1 MLFSRESWKISET
14 IINPKISNMKS
25 KLITCLAMLVMSI
38 SLAAQTRSV
47 TGVVTSSVDG
57 LPLPG
62 VVVTVQD
69 DNTRYGLTDLD
80 GKYTVA
86 NVESGDVL
94 VYTMMGFTTQ
104 SITITDQTDVDV
116 ILAEEATMLEEI
128 INMANACVQPDK
140 WLESWRYAA
149 GLYVAH
155 YATLYLRTYAP
166 SNTTA
171 QQAAASGALVGVVK
185 SATLGDSSVSYDT
198 TAVTKGTED
207 WGDLNST
214 TYGQML
220 ANRAKLVGLGGSYAI

>member
-1 MLFSRESWKISET
+1 
-14 IINPKISNMKS
+14 MKS

-104 SITITDQTDVDV
+104 SITITDQTD
-116 ILAEEATMLEEI
+116 LWHCQEER
-128 INMANACVQPDK
+128 P
-140 WLESWRYAA
+140 
-149 GLYVAH
+149 H
-155 YATLYLRTYAP
+155 
-166 SNTTA
+166 
-171 QQAAASGALVGVVK
+171 GVRCFC
-185 SATLGDSSVSYDT
+185 
-198 TAVTKGTED
+198 
-207 WGDLNST
+207 
-214 TYGQML
+214 QF
-220 ANRAKLVGLGGSYAI
+220 

>member
-1 MLFSRESWKISET
+1 MFYGYPQFYGVRAMAANIGQSQGNYTAEQFQQDFPQFFTPGSEE
-14 IINPKISNMKS
+14 NPSV
-25 KLITCLAMLVMSI
+25 CLV
-38 SLAAQTRSV
+38 
-47 TGVVTSSVDG
+47 
-57 LPLPG
+57 P
-62 VVVTVQD
+62 
-69 DNTRYGLTDLD
+69 
-80 GKYTVA
+80 
-86 NVESGDVL
+86 
-94 VYTMMGFTTQ
+94 
-104 SITITDQTDVDV
+104 
-116 ILAEEATMLEEI
+116 ATMLEEI

-185 SATLGDSSVSYDT
+185 SATLGDSSVTYDT